1 MQQRFAI
8 ALPTSQQ
15 RSHTT
20 PFLNELLAAALRYR
34 TPNIPKQRTA
44 CSSASLSHTT
54 TPILNNRTPHPQTA
68 IAHNPNFKRSQFQL
82 IPKQRSLTTLI
93 LNDRPP
99 HIPKQR
105 SLTTTL
111 ILSDRIPTYS

>member
-34 TPNIPKQRTA
+34 TPNIPTAIAHNPIFKRTA
-44 CSSASLSHTT
+44 CSSASLSHSQ
-54 TPILNNRTPHPQTA
+54 HP
-68 IAHNPNFKRSQFQL
+68 N
-82 IPKQRSLTTLI
+82 
-93 LNDRPP
+93 
-99 HIPKQR
+99 
-105 SLTTTL
+105 
-111 ILSDRIPTYS
+111 SDRTQPHF